1 MIWKSVVGKLWMTI
15 IGLVALVLIALSLFL
30 SQFFDRFYY
39 NQELKNLIRLAD
51 AVNQALNKTNDYSS
65 ALRSVTQLVEGEN
78 RKLFILNIQGKQ
90 FIPSPIKEIISDP
103 RFNPSMEGQQV
114 SFRGFFPV
122 ERDGE
127 IRSEDLLVIVLP
139 MELLNERKMIIIY
152 ESLNAVTETI
162 EGTKSLILYAAG
174 LGILL
179 TTFFA
184 FFLSSRVTRPLIQM
198 KETADRIANGDFSSR
213 VVIRSHDEIGELG
226 STLNH
231 MAGQLEETVHL
242 LSTEKEKIS
251 SILKSMADG
260 VISVDLNMEIK
271 ITNPHAEHFFSYW
284 NFGSNTLPTVFVS
297 LFQECINNNEE
308 VSRDIEI
315 MGTILSVVVSP
326 LYDRQFI
333 NGAVA
338 VFRDVTTERKL
349 DRLRKDFVANISHE
363 LRTPIAMLQGYSEA
377 ILDGIASSESEQR
390 ELVEIIFDESVRMNK
405 LVNELLDFARMEAG
419 HLQINP
425 VKINFN
431 TLLNKIGKKF
441 NTIAKDSNIRL
452 IIENQL
458 KDDLVYLDMDRME
471 QVFTNLIDNALRHTS
486 PGGEIK
492 IVVYKKEKLLVI
504 EISDTGSGITE
515 EDLAFLFERFYKG
528 DKART
533 RGRAGTGLGLAIVK
547 HIVEAHKGHIYVE
560 SKLGVGTTF
569 TIHMQQADYL

>member
-39 NQELKNLIRLAD
+39 NQELSNLNRLAD
-51 AVNQALNKTNDYSS
+51 AVSYALHNSEDYDS
-65 ALRSVTQLVEGEN
+65 ALQSVTQLVEGEN
-78 RKLFILNIQGKQ
+78 RKLFVYKLQEQFSVSSPLREIL
-90 FIPSPIKEIISDP
+90 SDP
-103 RFNPSMEGQQV
+103 RFLPSIDGQKV
-114 SFRGFFPV
+114 SYRGFFPV
-122 ERDGE
+122 DRDE
-127 IRSEDLLVIVLP
+127 ELRSEDLLVVVLP
-139 MELLNERKMIIIY
+139 VVSENDKHMIILY

-162 EGTKSLILYAAG
+162 EGIKSLILYAAG
-174 LGILL
+174 LAILL

-198 KETADRIANGDFSSR
+198 KETADRIAHGDFRSR
-213 VVIRSHDEIGELG
+213 VNIRSLDEIGEL
-226 STLNH
+226 SDTLNH

-260 VISVDLNMEIK
+260 VISVDRNMDIK
-271 ITNPHAEHFFSYW
+271 ITNPQAEHFLTYW
-284 NFGSNTLPTVFVS
+284 QFESNKLPIALNM
-297 LFQECINNNEE
+297 LFQECIQKNEE
-308 VSRDIEI
+308 VVKDIEI

-326 LYDRQFI
+326 LYDRKDV

-349 DRLRKDFVANISHE
+349 DKLRKDFVANISHE

-377 ILDGIASSESEQR
+377 ILDGIASSEEEQR

-425 VKINFN
+425 VEINLN
-431 TLLNKIGKKF
+431 TLLNKIKKKF
-441 NTIAKDSNIRL
+441 NNIVRENSL
-452 IIENQL
+452 TLTIENEL
-458 KDDLVYLDMDRME
+458 TDDTAYLDLDRME
-471 QVFTNLIDNALRHTS
+471 QVFTNLIDNAIRHTTAD
-486 PGGEIK
+486 GVIK
-492 IVVYKKEKLLVI
+492 ITVLKKERVLVI
-504 EISDTGSGITE
+504 EISDTGTGISE
-515 EDLAFLFERFYKG
+515 EDLSFLFERFYKG

-547 HIVEAHKGHIYVE
+547 HIIEAHRGHIYVE
-560 SKLGVGTTF
+560 SKLSVGTTF
-569 TIHMQQADYL
+569 TIHLPAIQ

>member
-30 SQFFDRFYY
+30 TQFFDRFYY
-39 NQELKNLIRLAD
+39 NQELSNLNRLAD
-51 AVNQALNKTNDYSS
+51 AVNHALYNSEDYHS
-65 ALRSVTQLVEGEN
+65 ALQSVTQLVEGEN
-78 RKLFILNIQGKQ
+78 RKLFIYQTGTM
-90 FIPSPIKEIISDP
+90 PSTAPIHEIISDP
-103 RFNPSMEGQQV
+103 RFNPVMEGQRV
-114 SFRGFFPV
+114 SYRGIFQI
-122 ERDGE
+122 ERDHE
-127 IRSEDLLVIVLP
+127 VRSEDLLVIALP
-139 MELLNERKMIIIY
+139 IDSQTDHNIIIY

-162 EGTKSLILYAAG
+162 AGIKSLILYAAG
-174 LGILL
+174 LAILL

-198 KETADRIANGDFSSR
+198 KETADRIAHGDFRSR
-213 VVIRSHDEIGELG
+213 VNIRSHDEIGEL
-226 STLNH
+226 SHTLNH
-231 MAGQLEETVHL
+231 MAVQLEETVHQ

-260 VISVDLNMEIK
+260 VISVDIHMEIR
-271 ITNPHAEHFFSYW
+271 ITNPQAQHFLAYW
-284 NFGSNTLPTVFVS
+284 QYESNKLPS
-297 LFQECINNNEE
+297 ALYNLFQECIHKNEE
-308 VSRDIEI
+308 VVQDIEVL
-315 MGTILSVVVSP
+315 GTILSVVVSP
-326 LYDRQFI
+326 LYDRKDI

-349 DRLRKDFVANISHE
+349 DKLRKDFVANISHE

-377 ILDGIASSESEQR
+377 ILDGIASTPEEQR

-425 VKINFN
+425 MQINLS
-431 TLLNKIGKKF
+431 TLLSKIRKKF
-441 NTIAKDSNIRL
+441 NNIVREQHITLTIQNELEDNFVL
-452 IIENQL
+452 
-458 KDDLVYLDMDRME
+458 LDIDRME

-486 PGGEIK
+486 ANGEIK
-492 IVVYKKEKLLVI
+492 ITVSKKDKMLVI
-504 EISDTGSGITE
+504 EISDTGSGIAE

-547 HIVEAHKGHIYVE
+547 HIIEVHRGHIYVE

-569 TIHMQQADYL
+569 TIHLPAIE